1 MATNERMID
10 TRFNGN
16 AQNLPECYFSSAGSQ
31 EIGSPANIKHPG
43 RKRNQACS
51 AIARKAARRLKTV
64 QRTMSATQVGTCHLA
79 TRLPWHTTTR
89 DSTTWLIRHQLP
101 FESSSHHTRQQ
112 PPTQDAT
119 QTHQEESRTRRRRR
133 ALDIEREDCRAVESK
148 LDECWY
154 LLTCLHLARDC
165 RLSNSKQT
173 VLRIPEIWRAVRQ
186 RYLVRSTTMPVTAN
200 SYRWSKLLL
209 ALVSFPKAV
218 RAFTGSNRLQVV

>member
-1 MATNERMID
+1 MLLFLRQI
-10 TRFNGN
+10 TRNRISCEH
-16 AQNLPECYFSSAGSQ
+16 QTPWTE
-31 EIGSPANIKHPG
+31 KD
-43 RKRNQACS
+43 QACS

-64 QRTMSATQVGTCHLA
+64 QRTMSATQVRTCHLA

-119 QTHQEESRTRRRRR
+119 ETHQEESRTRRRRR
-133 ALDIEREDCRAVESK
+133 ALGIGREDCRAVESK
-148 LDECWY
+148 LDKCWY

-165 RLSNSKQT
+165 RLGGSKQA
-173 VLRIPEIWRAVRQ
+173 VLRVPEIWRAVPQ
-186 RYLVRSTTMPVTAN
+186 RYPVESTTMPVTAS
-200 SYRWSKLLL
+200 SYMWSNLPL
-209 ALVSFPKAV
+209 ALPKAV